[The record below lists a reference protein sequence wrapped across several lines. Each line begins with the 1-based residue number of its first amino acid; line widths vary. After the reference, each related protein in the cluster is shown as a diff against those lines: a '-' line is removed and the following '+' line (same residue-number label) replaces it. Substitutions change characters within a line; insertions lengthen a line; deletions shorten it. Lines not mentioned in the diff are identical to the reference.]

1 MGNKLAKKQRREQ
14 GDEEKLNGQVRLI
27 SVTKKRSTPNSP
39 LKQQEELTEQ
49 LGDQLITTDDATIQV
64 EKGIEMIKTTNE
76 NEGNDISVESAQSA
90 EIGNGTTISNEVS
103 NLIENVDSLLIKE
116 TLINE
121 ESDSKTVDIS
131 TPNTDE
137 IISSKLEEKDSNPP
151 LPEIQINL
159 DQPVSE
165 SLDSPDNINSNCNT
179 KQSSDEENHVEEDL
193 ETNQENT
200 IEALDS
206 GEIQVYLQTNEDY
219 IVQFYDS
226 ILADAFNEVIDFK
239 RKDSQVSHTG
249 FDNNSTTARPD
260 SGYELASRGNRHHSP
275 KDNHHIDNSEN
286 IRDRG
291 KNKTSHNTVIIPKE
305 GCLNSIDKDLEN
317 FEENTEPSLTTKL
330 RKEILEFSEQLSI
343 DILNHVRLALS

>member
-49 LGDQLITTDDATIQV
+49 LGDHLITTDDATIQV
-64 EKGIEMIKTTNE
+64 EKGIEMIKTTND
-76 NEGNDISVESAQSA
+76 GNDISVESAQSA
-90 EIGNGTTISNEVS
+90 EIGNAPTISNEVS
-103 NLIENVDSLLIKE
+103 NLIENDDTPRIKE
-116 TLINE
+116 ILINE
-121 ESDSKTVDIS
+121 ESDSKTIDIS

-151 LPEIQINL
+151 LPKIQIDL

-179 KQSSDEENHVEEDL
+179 KQSSDDENHIEEDL

-200 IEALDS
+200 IEALES

-249 FDNNSTTARPD
+249 FDNNTTPARPD
-260 SGYELASRGNRHHSP
+260 SGYELASRGNRHHSS

-286 IRDRG
+286 IRDTG
-291 KNKTSHNTVIIPKE
+291 KNITSHNTVIIPKE

-317 FEENTEPSLTTKL
+317 FEENAEPSLTTKL